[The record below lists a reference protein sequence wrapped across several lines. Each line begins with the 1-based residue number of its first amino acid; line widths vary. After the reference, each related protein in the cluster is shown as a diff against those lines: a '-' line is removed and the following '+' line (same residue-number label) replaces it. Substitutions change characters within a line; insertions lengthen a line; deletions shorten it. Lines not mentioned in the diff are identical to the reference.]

1 MKMISLTETQ
11 KTIIKIL
18 FVEQSSSRSILA
30 SKLNLTNA
38 ALTLS
43 LKPLLEENII
53 LEEKSEITK
62 VGRKQI
68 NLSLNPD
75 YGYFLGI
82 DVRKHNIYY
91 TMMNFKGEVVSSSTN
106 KINSIAEFV
115 NPYLDKLLST
125 GITLRGNIYKNVLE
139 DKYPHIKDEL
149 DNLNL
154 NYYVFNNVDS
164 LADIYSL
171 YHNEDKNFLLVKYGP
186 GVGSSIYVHGK
197 SLGNLSEL
205 GHTYYDDKTVEE
217 NISYLSLIG
226 QELEENEG
234 TDIIINDEYKLNK
247 VLHILAFALT
257 NADSLLS
264 LQKIILSGA
273 LLSNESIKDKLNNEL
288 QNIKKEFDVS
298 KITIYPNYSE
308 INIKKSS
315 LGAFIELFK

>member
-1 MKMISLTETQ
+1 MKMISLTDTQ

-30 SKLNLTNA
+30 SKLSLTNA

-43 LKPLLEENII
+43 LKPLLEENIV
-53 LEEKSEITK
+53 LEEKSEISK
-62 VGRKQI
+62 VGRRQI
-68 NLSLNPD
+68 NLSLNPT

-91 TMMNFKGEVVSSSTN
+91 TMMNFKGEVVTTSTN
-106 KINSIAEFV
+106 KVSSIKDFV
-115 NPYLDKLLST
+115 DPYLDKLLAC
-125 GITLRGNIYKNVLE
+125 GITLRGNIYSNVLE
-139 DKYPHIKDEL
+139 DKYPSIKEEL
-149 DNLNL
+149 DNLSID
-154 NYYVFNNVDS
+154 YYVFNNVDC

-205 GHTYYDDKTVEE
+205 GHTYYNDKTVEE

-226 QELEENEG
+226 KELEENEG
-234 TDIIINDEYKLNK
+234 TDIILNDEFKLNK
-247 VLHILAFALT
+247 VLHILSFALT

-273 LLSNESIKDKLNNEL
+273 LLSSETIKDKLNNEL
-288 QNIKKEFDVS
+288 CSINKEFDVS
-298 KITIYPNYSE
+298 KITLYPDYNL

-315 LGAFIELFK
+315 LGAFNELLK